1 MPLTVLD
8 RRDGFRKALDAERAA
23 GRTIGLVPT
32 MGALHAGHTSLMRK
46 AAAECDVVVATL
58 FVNRLQFGPAE
69 DLATY
74 PRDFDGDMAQAAL
87 AGVAYL
93 FAPTETEMFP
103 EAPITAVTVAG
114 LSDVLEGAARPG
126 HFAGVATIVAK
137 LLALAGPCRAYFG
150 EKDYQQL
157 AIIRRLVADLSL
169 PADIVGCPIVRA
181 GDGLALSSRNAY
193 LTPDQRSV
201 APALYQA
208 LLAGRAAAAP
218 AAPTAP
224 AGAGLMPPTAAARA
238 EETPAAASEPPAA
251 PAAASEPA
259 APAAAAA
266 PVDGDCVRAAM
277 ATSLARHPAFRLD
290 YAEVVDATDLSP
302 LTVLDRDARLVIA
315 ARLGPTRLIDNL
327 AVPVIV
333 TYGPDRP
340 VT

>member
-1 MPLTVLD
+1 MRLTVLD

-32 MGALHAGHTSLMRK
+32 MGALHAGHTSLMRQ
-46 AAAECDVVVATL
+46 AAAECDVVVASL

-74 PRDFDGDMAQAAL
+74 PRDFDGDLAQAEM

-103 EAPITAVTVAG
+103 EPPITAVTVAG

-126 HFAGVATIVAK
+126 HFTGVATIVAK

-169 PADIVGCPIVRA
+169 PAEIVGCPIVRA

-208 LLAGRAAAAP
+208 LLAGRAAAAARGAP
-218 AAPTAP
+218 TAPGGAGLLPPSARTAPTAP
-224 AGAGLMPPTAAARA
+224 AGADL
-238 EETPAAASEPPAA
+238 
-251 PAAASEPA
+251 PA

-266 PVDGDCVRAAM
+266 PVDAESVRAAM
-277 ATSLARHPAFRLD
+277 VARVARHPAFQLD
-290 YAEVVDATDLSP
+290 YAEVVDAIDLSP
-302 LTVLDRDARLVIA
+302 LTVVDRDARLLIA
-315 ARLGPTRLIDNL
+315 ARLGRTRLIDNL

-333 TYGPDRP
+333 TSAPNRP